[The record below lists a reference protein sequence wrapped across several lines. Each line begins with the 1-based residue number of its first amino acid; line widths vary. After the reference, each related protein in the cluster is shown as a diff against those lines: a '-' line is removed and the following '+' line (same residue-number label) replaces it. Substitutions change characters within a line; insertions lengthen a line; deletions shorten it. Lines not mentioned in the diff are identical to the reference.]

1 MIKKGIILAGGSG
14 TRLSPL
20 TKAVNKQLLPIHDKP
35 MIFYPLSVMMLANIR
50 NILIIVNP
58 GQIENFKNLL
68 GDGSRFGVKINY
80 KIQLKPKGLPD
91 AFNLG
96 KKFIGNDSVALIL
109 GDNFFYGQSLTQKL
123 EKSSKHKKGATVF
136 LKEVTEPENFGVA
149 KIYKNKI
156 ERIVEKPK
164 NFISKNAITGLYFF
178 DKNVSKYAAKLRPSK
193 RGELEITDL
202 LNQYKKIK
210 KLKFELIGRGAIW
223 SDAGKIEDLSNISNY
238 VRSIE
243 KVQRIKIACL
253 EEIALSKKWI
263 TKKNILQNLK
273 FYGNNE
279 YSNYLKK
286 LYFEKKI
293 NLNNRF
299 IRFYR

>member
-1 MIKKGIILAGGSG
+1 M
-14 TRLSPL
+14 
-20 TKAVNKQLLPIHDKP
+20 
-35 MIFYPLSVMMLANIR
+35 
-50 NILIIVNP
+50 
-58 GQIENFKNLL
+58 L

-202 LNQYKKIK
+202 LNQYKKLK
-210 KLKFELIGRGAIW
+210 KLNFELIGRGAIW

-286 LYFEKKI
+286 L
-293 NLNNRF
+293 
-299 IRFYR
+299 

>member
-202 LNQYKKIK
+202 LNKYKKIK

-263 TKKNILQNLK
+263 TKKKYFTKFKILWK
-273 FYGNNE
+273 
-279 YSNYLKK
+279 
-286 LYFEKKI
+286 
-293 NLNNRF
+293 
-299 IRFYR
+299 

>member
-149 KIYKNKI
+149 KIYKNQI

-164 NFISKNAITGLYFF
+164 KFISKNAITGLYFF

-202 LNQYKKIK
+202 LNQYKKLK

-286 LYFEKKI
+286 L
-293 NLNNRF
+293 
-299 IRFYR
+299 